1 MLQYEILEI
10 WSAPCLVKEKPD
22 QNFFLAMIQLADLPV
37 SSLAYYL
44 LNLVCLSFKIREESL
59 WKYPCIHAFYILI
72 TAGIGARSNS
82 VRFSGEPARISYKL
96 RFQSATLP

>member
-1 MLQYEILEI
+1 MLQYQILEI
-10 WSAPCLVKEKPD
+10 WSASCLVKEKPD
-22 QNFFLAMIQLADLPV
+22 QNFFLAMVWLVGIPV
-37 SSLAYYL
+37 PSLAYYL

-59 WKYPCIHAFYILI
+59 WKYLCIHAFYII
-72 TAGIGARSNS
+72 RTAGTDAWSNS